1 MSESRARVRTESD
14 EVPRKRSRRFRPSE
28 RMRVRSSA
36 KSSALQEFQV
46 WRANSQQVAKL
57 LNGLFTLVVAHEK
70 KGSGTHIGKIL
81 GYRLGYRPDWPLQAF
96 DFKRS
101 MAPQVGLEPTT
112 LRLTAECSA
121 IELLRSVLAGQ
132 ACRLNFL
139 YQMLMVES
147 KLVPLKR
154 RRKSCRSSVMGS

>member
-81 GYRLGYRPDWPLQAF
+81 GYWPDWPLQAF

-101 MAPQVGLEPTT
+101 LAPQVGLEPTT

-147 KLVPLKR
+147 KLIPLKR
-154 RRKSCRSSVMGS
+154 RRKSCRSSVMGW

>member
-81 GYRLGYRPDWPLQAF
+81 GYRPDWPLQAF

-101 MAPQVGLEPTT
+101 LAPQVGLEPTT
-112 LRLTAECSA
+112 LRLTARISHFST
-121 IELLRSVLAGQ
+121 LLRIA
-132 ACRLNFL
+132 L
-139 YQMLMVES
+139 YCS
-147 KLVPLKR
+147 F
-154 RRKSCRSSVMGS
+154 